1 MKNNVIK
8 INNKIAANSTTST
21 NSNEILNCSNS
32 SNVLKDFNV
41 IIANESEFKAQD
53 DKFLITNSCNNFSNL
68 PSPSLTLKSENKSEN
83 DLTQVKKNFKAMKLD
98 ESDTKLEVKMLTIY
112 FNNCLLIMLLNNF

>member
-8 INNKIAANSTTST
+8 INNKIAAESTTSI
-21 NSNEILNCSNS
+21 NSNDNRNS
-32 SNVLKDFNV
+32 SNSNRSHFDAV
-41 IIANESEFKAQD
+41 IPNESELKPQD

-83 DLTQVKKNFKAMKLD
+83 DLTQVKTTMTAMK
-98 ESDTKLEVKMLTIY
+98 K
-112 FNNCLLIMLLNNF
+112 NNEYDSKIQVNFT